1 MGVSAAPIPG
11 SRPPYRQPRLLVL
24 VVAGGAIG
32 TSARWEVGRA
42 LPHAAGHWPWAT
54 FAINVG
60 GSFLLGLLLEVLLRR
75 SVDAGWRRDVR
86 VGVGTG
92 ILGGFTTYSTFVVET
107 DRLIAS
113 GHAVTGVEYA
123 VGSVA
128 AGVLAALMGTLLAR
142 ALTPKRAGKGRTS

>member
-1 MGVSAAPIPG
+1 MSAAPIPR

-24 VVAGGAIG
+24 VVFGGAIG
-32 TSARWEVGRA
+32 TTARWEVGRA
-42 LPHAAGHWPWAT
+42 LPLAAGHWPWAT
-54 FAINVG
+54 FVINVA
-60 GSFLLGLLLEVLLRR
+60 GSFLLGLLLEVILRR
-75 SVDAGWRRDVR
+75 GAEVGWRRDVR

-113 GHAVTGVEYA
+113 GHAVTGVAYA

-142 ALTPKRAGKGRTS
+142 VLTPERPGQGMPS